1 MRLVGV
7 AFLVGVL
14 LLLGVGPASADQVTN
29 VFSGVVVATD
39 IFGNPATTL
48 DLGHFFGG
56 QNLVGDTFTL
66 AMTLD
71 TSLVDPGSPSFITGG
86 AFYFSPNPITTTLT
100 IAGYTAGTSGIDAS
114 SFAVYGDL
122 GGTIEAYLQGFNWIN
137 QVQSPGVYVDLTT
150 LVNASP
156 DLTTPLPAMLL
167 SNNDFSNNGAAFY
180 DTACG
185 EFLNLDI
192 EAVNTPVATPEPS
205 SLLLLGSGLAI
216 AGLRLRGRKAR
227 NSSVAA

>member
-1 MRLVGV
+1 MRLVRV

-71 TSLVDPGSPSFITGG
+71 TSLVDPGSPSSI
-86 AFYFSPNPITTTLT
+86 
-100 IAGYTAGTSGIDAS
+100 
-114 SFAVYGDL
+114 
-122 GGTIEAYLQGFNWIN
+122 
-137 QVQSPGVYVDLTT
+137 
-150 LVNASP
+150 
-156 DLTTPLPAMLL
+156 
-167 SNNDFSNNGAAFY
+167 
-180 DTACG
+180 
-185 EFLNLDI
+185 
-192 EAVNTPVATPEPS
+192 
-205 SLLLLGSGLAI
+205 
-216 AGLRLRGRKAR
+216 
-227 NSSVAA
+227 

>member
-1 MRLVGV
+1 MKLVGV

-14 LLLGVGPASADQVTN
+14 LLLGVGPASADQITN
-29 VFSGVVVATD
+29 VFSGVVVAAD
-39 IFGNPATTL
+39 PFGNLSTTT
-48 DLGHFFGG
+48 DVGNFFGG

-71 TSLVDPGSPSFITGG
+71 TSLVDPGNPSFTAGG
-86 AFYFSPNPITTTLT
+86 AFYSGASPITTALT
-100 IAGYTAGTSGIDAS
+100 IAGYTVGISGINAGSDG
-114 SFAVYGDL
+114 FYFDL
-122 GGTIEAYLQGFNWIN
+122 GGPIQAYLEGFNWIN
-137 QVQSPGVYVDLTT
+137 QVQSPGVFVDLTT

-156 DLTTPLPAMLL
+156 DLTTPLPGMLL

-185 EFLNLDI
+185 ESLNLDI
-192 EAVNTPVATPEPS
+192 EAVNIPVATPEPS
-205 SLLLLGSGLAI
+205 SLLLLCSGLVI
-216 AGLRLRGRKAR
+216 AGLRLRDRKAR

>member
-29 VFSGVVVATD
+29 VFSGVVVAAD
-39 IFGNPATTL
+39 IFGNPTTTP
-48 DLGHFFGG
+48 DLGNFFGG
-56 QNLVGDTFTL
+56 QNLVGETFTL

-71 TSLVDPGSPSFITGG
+71 TSLVYPGSSFTTGG
-86 AFYFSPNPITTTLT
+86 AFYFGPNPITTTLT

-114 SFAVYGDL
+114 SDAFYGDL
-122 GGTIEAYLQGFNWIN
+122 GGTIEAYLQGFNWIQ
-137 QVQSPGVYVDLTT
+137 QVQSPGVFVDLTT

-156 DLTTPLPAMLL
+156 DLTTPLPAMLS
-167 SNNDFSNNGAAFY
+167 SNNDFFNKGAYFY
-180 DTACG
+180 DTASG
-185 EFLNLDI
+185 ENLNLDI
-192 EAVNTPVATPEPS
+192 EAVNIPVATPEPS

-216 AGLRLRGRKAR
+216 AGLRLRGRKTR